1 MTDATH
7 GLPIHG
13 ETDPTFGR
21 PYAVR
26 GESVPTIELPAGW
39 WIIPVVLL
47 GASGWAALIAA
58 VIF

>member
-13 ETDPTFGR
+13 EADPTFGR
-21 PYAVR
+21 SYAVR
-26 GESVPTIELPAGW
+26 GEYTPTFTLPAGW
-39 WIIPVVLL
+39 WIVPAVLL
-47 GASGWAALIAA
+47 GTAGWAALFMA